1 MKKILGLSTLALAGV
16 LAFTGCSCGKD
27 GGMTEEEALK
37 YAEEQGYV
45 KAPAALPAPVDKT
58 KSYKVGSGSNQQTLS
73 CDTDDTN
80 GLYAYDCASIT
91 TANLKDYLDR
101 EDVLYYDIK
110 NLADYE
116 GKHLAGFINVPF
128 FDYIYP
134 QGGGEGTT
142 QLFYEGADGR
152 FAPRYSNSVEMLESM
167 FPKNKTLFLMCQ
179 SGGRVKTMM
188 KLLDQ
193 YGWDMT
199 KVYNVGGTGSY
210 NATDGYD
217 IVQFVRADDAYV
229 KYTGSATGK
238 SQANLAAE
246 DLSVTVDVL
255 YHAGDDKIGG
265 VYISGGTVTT
275 TTVAE
280 AWAEEVA
287 ELLAR
292 FEGMSLEDVRATVS
306 NETLADDID
315 VISGATVSTTMVYKA
330 VINALTTAEA
340 E

>member
-1 MKKILGLSTLALAGV
+1 
-16 LAFTGCSCGKD
+16 
-27 GGMTEEEALK
+27 
-37 YAEEQGYV
+37 
-45 KAPAALPAPVDKT
+45 
-58 KSYKVGSGSNQQTLS
+58 
-73 CDTDDTN
+73 
-80 GLYAYDCASIT
+80 
-91 TANLKDYLDR
+91 
-101 EDVLYYDIK
+101 
-110 NLADYE
+110 
-116 GKHLAGFINVPF
+116 
-128 FDYIYP
+128 
-134 QGGGEGTT
+134 
-142 QLFYEGADGR
+142 
-152 FAPRYSNSVEMLESM
+152 MLESM

-188 KLLDQ
+188 QLLDQ

-238 SQANLAAE
+238 SQANLAVE